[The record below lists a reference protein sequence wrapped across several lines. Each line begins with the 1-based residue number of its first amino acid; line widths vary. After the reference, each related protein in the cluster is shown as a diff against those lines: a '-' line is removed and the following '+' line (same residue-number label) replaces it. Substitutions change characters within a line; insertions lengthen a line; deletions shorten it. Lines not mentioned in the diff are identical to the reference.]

1 MYIACGD
8 QRLMSGEFFIY
19 LARFFVFFFVCLRQ
33 GLLLNSEF
41 TGLVAR
47 LVSQGDPGITS

>member
-19 LARFFVFFFVCLRQ
+19 LARFFVFFVCLRQ

>member
-1 MYIACGD
+1 VNSLYTWHVF
-8 QRLMSGEFFIY
+8 LF
-19 LARFFVFFFVCLRQ
+19 FFFVCLRQ